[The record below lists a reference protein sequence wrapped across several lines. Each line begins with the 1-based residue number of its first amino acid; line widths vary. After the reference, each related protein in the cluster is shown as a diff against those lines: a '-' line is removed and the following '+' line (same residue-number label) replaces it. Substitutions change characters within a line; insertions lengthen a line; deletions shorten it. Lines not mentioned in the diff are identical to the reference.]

1 MITSTERLYLRE
13 LNVDDAIHFFN
24 INNDPECIKY
34 TGDDPFESIEA
45 SKLFLESYEKQ
56 YQDFKMGRW
65 AVCLN
70 ETDEFLGWCGLK
82 FHPNEN
88 LVDVGYRFYKK
99 HWNKGYATEATKA
112 SLAYGFNHLELDKIV
127 AHVHVD
133 NHSSHHVVIKSGLS
147 YIKEFVYNSTPARF
161 YEIKKIEYLTDK

>member
-1 MITSTERLYLRE
+1 MITSTDRLYLRE
-13 LNVDDAIHFFN
+13 LHVDDGIHFFN

-34 TGDDPFESIEA
+34 TGDAAFESLEA

-70 ETDEFLGWCGLK
+70 DTDEFLGWCGLK

-88 LVDVGYRFYKK
+88 VVDVGYRFYKK
-99 HWNKGYATEATKA
+99 HWNKGFATEATKA
-112 SLAYGFNHLELDKIV
+112 SLAYGFDQLNLDRIV

-133 NHSSHHVVIKSGLS
+133 NHASNRVAIKSGLRF
-147 YIKEFVYNSTPARF
+147 IRDFLYNGTPAKY
-161 YEIKKIEYLTDK
+161 YEIKKIEYLSHK